1 MEGWGTE
8 DRFFKL
14 NTFFDKCVGLF
25 TEDPNDPW
33 VTDTLQFLTRYLHV
47 IFCFLRFS
55 FHLDKCWH

>member
-25 TEDPNDPW
+25 TKDPNDPW
-33 VTDTLQFLTRYLHV
+33 VTDTLQFLTQYLHV